1 MTTPPEPIHNNDQER
16 DRLRRLLN
24 AIPDLVWLKDSDGVF
39 LACNERV
46 ERLMGAREAEMLG
59 RTDHDFTEKDLAD
72 FFRAQD
78 RQVMKT
84 RQPSI
89 CRGWATFADDGHQ
102 ELIETIKTPVCDA
115 SGGLIGILGVGR
127 DITRLHQLEEQ
138 YRQLFEHN
146 PAPMFIYQ
154 RGNLVLVEVN
164 EAFRQLYGY
173 SREEAQALRLPD
185 LFPEAEREAVVH
197 QAATL
202 QGHVKVCGE
211 RRHQLKDG
219 TLINV
224 EACSHDITYAGK
236 SCRVVVVTD
245 ITERKQAEEAL
256 RKSEAHLNE
265 VGQIAKI
272 GGWEMDLITRKANW
286 TRGTHDIVE
295 IEPGEP
301 IPCPDEHVSFYLPKY
316 RPLVAEAMRALIEED
331 KPLTFDAQLLTAKG
345 NVKWCRAIGRALREG
360 DRCVKVQGTF
370 QDITEQRQAVDELR
384 RANELL
390 ENVFLNSPD
399 GIGIVDKHGR
409 FIKWNRRAAEQ
420 YGYSFDELAGQS
432 AFGLYA
438 DRDELTR
445 MLEELRRQDSVRRS
459 AINMKKRDGTV
470 ATFEISISLLRD
482 SEGKTLGSVCVARD
496 LSDIKRA
503 LTAVE
508 SSNKQLQME
517 IAERRKAELAL
528 EYEKTR
534 LQTLLQAIPDPVW
547 AKDPD
552 GRYLSCNPGFE
563 HLYGAPEADI
573 IGKTDHD
580 FFDQET
586 AEIFHEYD
594 RQAIEAGGP
603 CKIEERFRF
612 PGGSEEIVLETT
624 KAPIYDSTGKLTGI
638 LGIARDITGSLRNHR
653 ALGERVKEQRCLYEL
668 FAMTEDMEP
677 PLDQQLLRVVQSLPA
692 GWQYPDITAVRLEY
706 VGLMFSSPNFAETP
720 WMLTAEAS
728 TQEGEPIRL
737 TVAYLEARPPGGDG
751 ESPFLEEERFLAEA
765 IVGRLASCADRRQA
779 AEAFR
784 EREQL
789 IATMFAQ
796 TTDAIVLVEPLTRHY
811 VEFSAAAHQMLG
823 YTREEFSRLSVMDI
837 EAQLTANQ
845 LIALS
850 ARIAAGI
857 PTEYETS
864 LRHKDGSLRDVAVT
878 ARPVNFGGRPLVAA
892 VGRDITEQKAREREL
907 KARAERLQLHNQ
919 LLGLFSADEFA
930 INGKMDEFAQ
940 GMTELLSQALDIER
954 VSVWLYNQEGTRL
967 ECMDLYEATP
977 KVHSRGQVL
986 EEQAFRAEFQELKT
1000 ARYVDASEPL
1010 TDPRTAGYV
1019 EPYLKPL
1026 NITSLLD
1033 CSIISGGRNRG
1044 ITCFEHVNRQHRWE
1058 ADEITFGCQI
1068 ADQLGMALLS
1078 KERLEALK
1086 ALRQSETFLKHA
1098 QTVSHTG
1105 HWHLDLGHELLTWS
1119 DETYRIFGVAPG
1131 SPITL
1136 EVFFKCVHPDDR
1148 ERVLEAWNQAR
1159 IGVPYRTVHR
1169 IVVGTKTKWVE
1180 ERAELE
1186 RDAEGQPVAI
1196 LGIAQDITLNKEAQD
1211 RIFRLNRIY
1220 AMISGISEAIVHVRD
1235 AKALFREACR
1245 IAVDM
1250 GGLRMAWVGKVSE
1263 DGIIRPAAVVGTF
1276 SDYVKHLKIALT
1288 EDRPATVAFRTGVSR
1303 IINDITEDPSL
1314 SPWSAS
1320 LTERGIRSAA
1330 AFPIVVSGRTKASFQ
1345 VYADVQNF
1353 FDDQEVELFE
1363 RLARNLAF
1371 ALEFAAA
1378 ETKAH
1383 KEHSFRQTLMESVAG
1398 LFYAIDLNG
1407 RLVLW
1412 NKRVEEVTQRSAEE
1426 LAVMPVLDHFEGNDR
1441 VVISARIK
1449 SVLGGDETSAEAII
1463 VAKDGTRIPYLFNNR
1478 FVLVD
1483 GQPLVVGTAL
1493 DVTEKVRI
1501 AQELE
1506 EYRTHL
1512 EELVDSRTA
1521 ELETARAAAEAASQ
1535 AKSSFLAN
1543 MSHEIRTP
1551 MNAIIGFA
1559 LLMKRDPL
1567 TARQLNHLEMLSRAA
1582 QHLLQ
1587 ILNDILDLSK
1597 IEAHKITLEVADFE
1611 PTRVIDH
1618 ACAIVADK
1626 VAEKGLELLVD
1637 LEGVPPVLRGD
1648 RLRVGQI
1655 ILNLLSN
1662 AVKFT
1667 DQGSIVITGRT
1678 VSQEANAVTLR
1689 LEVRDTGIGI
1699 TGEQMERLFEV
1710 FQQADS
1716 STTRRFGGT
1725 GLGLP
1730 ISKRLTELLNGR
1742 IGMESESGRG
1752 SVFWVEIPFEKSQ
1765 LMPKEVACFLSLKG
1779 MRTLVIDD
1787 LEEARETLIT
1797 MLSELGLRV
1806 DAVASGEAGLT
1817 AIAEADQAGDA
1828 YGLIIVDYLMPGM
1841 NGIETLLRLQ
1851 SQQLTKRP
1859 IYLMVTT
1866 WGDQLPREEA
1876 ARVGVTKVLAKPV
1889 TPSALYDA
1897 FQEII
1902 CSPARSAAWT
1912 PTGLTEQE
1920 LIKRGGAHIL
1930 LAEDSTINQEVAR
1943 QLLEAVGM
1951 KVSVAE
1957 NGEIAVAMVRKTP
1970 YDLILMDVQMPMMDG
1985 LNATQAIRSLPGR
1998 EALPILAMTAHA
2010 FGEDRERCLQAGMN
2024 DYIAKPVE
2032 PQQLYETLVRWLPE
2046 RSGTP
2051 PVVLSDDSFGGDSAQ
2066 SAAFPWLP
2074 RLEAIEGLEVAAGLE
2089 LLRGDVRRY
2098 LHFLRLFA
2106 EKHGGDGTMLI
2117 EQLAAG
2123 DHEAVHRTAHA
2134 LKGVA
2139 GMLGARGVER
2149 LALDVETASRGGG
2162 DAEQLRGAI
2171 ERLAS
2176 ELTTLL
2182 AAWRRV
2188 LPAQAEVEE
2197 AGAVDWPQVTDVLRR
2212 LEPLLAADN
2221 TSANDLFEQTGS
2233 LLISALGAKARQL
2246 GRQIQDFD
2254 YADALQTL
2262 HSLRDL
2268 VHSRKV
2274 EQ

>member
-1 MTTPPEPIHNNDQER
+1 MSTPSEPIHNNDQER
-16 DRLRRLLN
+16 DRLRRVLN
-24 AIPDLVWLKDSDGVF
+24 AIPDLVWLKDSEGAF
-39 LACNERV
+39 LACNQRI
-46 ERLMGAREAEMLG
+46 ERLIGAREAEILG
-59 RTDHDFTEKDLAD
+59 KTDDDFMEKERAD
-72 FFRAQD
+72 FFRNQD
-78 RQVMKT
+78 RQVMET
-84 RQPSI
+84 EQSSI

-102 ELIETIKTPVCDA
+102 ELIETIKTPVRDA
-115 SGGLIGILGVGR
+115 DGGLIGILGVGR

-138 YRQLFEHN
+138 YRQLFERN
-146 PAPMFIYQ
+146 PAPMFIYE
-154 RGNLVLVEVN
+154 RGSLLIVKVN
-164 EAFRQLYGY
+164 DGFRQLYGY
-173 SREEAQALRLPD
+173 SEEEAVALRLPD
-185 LFPEAEREAVVH
+185 LFPEAEREAAIL
-197 QAATL
+197 QATTL
-202 QGHVKVCGE
+202 QGYAKLSNE
-211 RRHQLKDG
+211 RHHQLKDG
-219 TLINV
+219 TLIDV
-224 EACSHDITYAGK
+224 EACSHDLAYAGK

-245 ITERKQAEEAL
+245 ITERKRAE
-256 RKSEAHLNE
+256 
-265 VGQIAKI
+265 
-272 GGWEMDLITRKANW
+272 
-286 TRGTHDIVE
+286 
-295 IEPGEP
+295 
-301 IPCPDEHVSFYLPKY
+301 
-316 RPLVAEAMRALIEED
+316 
-331 KPLTFDAQLLTAKG
+331 
-345 NVKWCRAIGRALREG
+345 
-360 DRCVKVQGTF
+360 
-370 QDITEQRQAVDELR
+370 DELR
-384 RANELL
+384 QANELL

-399 GIGIVDKHGR
+399 GIGIVDKQGR

-420 YGYSFDELAGQS
+420 YGYSFEELSGKS

-445 MLEELRRQDSVRRS
+445 MLEELRRQGSVRRC
-459 AINMKKRDGTV
+459 AINMKRRDGTV

-482 SEGKTLGSVCVARD
+482 SEGKTLGSVCAARD

-508 SSNKQLQME
+508 SSNRQLQME

-563 HLYGAPEADI
+563 RLYGAPEADI
-573 IGKTDHD
+573 IGKTDFD
-580 FFDQET
+580 FFDQEM
-586 AEIFHEYD
+586 AEIFREYD
-594 RQAIEAGGP
+594 RQATEAGGP
-603 CKIEERFRF
+603 CKFEERFRF
-612 PGGSEEIVLETT
+612 PGGGEEIVVETT

-638 LGIARDITGSLRNHR
+638 LGIARDITESLRNQR
-653 ALGERVKEQRCLYEL
+653 DLRERVKEQRCLYEL
-668 FAMTEDMEP
+668 FALTEDMEA
-677 PLDQQLLRVVQSLPA
+677 PLDQQLQQVVQRLST

-706 VGLMFSSPNFAETP
+706 VGLTFSSLNFAETP
-720 WMLTAEAS
+720 WMLTAEGS
-728 TQEGEPIRL
+728 TQGGEPIRL
-737 TVAYLEARPPGGDG
+737 TVAYLEARPPEGDG
-751 ESPFLEEERFLAEA
+751 KSPFLEAERFLAEA
-765 IVGRLASCADRRQA
+765 IVGRLASCVDRRQA

-789 IATMFAQ
+789 IAVMFAQ
-796 TTDAIVLVEPLTRHY
+796 TTDAIVLVDPQMQHY
-811 VEFSAAAHQMLG
+811 VEFSTNAHQMLG

-837 EAQLTANQ
+837 EAHLTADQ
-845 LIALS
+845 LNAL
-850 ARIAAGI
+850 AGKI
-857 PTEYETS
+857 TAGMPTEYETRH
-864 LRHKDGSLRDVAVT
+864 RHKDGSLRDVAVT

-907 KARAERLQLHNQ
+907 KALAERLRLHNQ

-1010 TDPRTAGYV
+1010 TDPRTSGYV

-1026 NITSLLD
+1026 NITSMLD

-1058 ADEITFGCQI
+1058 ADEISFGCQI

-1078 KERLEALK
+1078 KERLEALR

-1098 QTVSHTG
+1098 QAVSHTG
-1105 HWHLDLGHELLTWS
+1105 HWHLDIRSNVLTWS
-1119 DETYRIFGVAPG
+1119 DETCRIFGMAPG
-1131 SPITL
+1131 TPLTL
-1136 EVFFKCVHPDDR
+1136 EDFVGMVHTNDR
-1148 ERVLEAWNQAR
+1148 RRVLEAWNQALK
-1159 IGVPYRTVHR
+1159 GTPYHVVHR
-1169 IVVGTKTKWVE
+1169 IVVGRKTKWVE

-1186 RDAEGQPVAI
+1186 RDAEGQPVAG
-1196 LGIAQDITLNKEAQD
+1196 LGVVQDITLNKEAQD

-1220 AMISGISEAIVHVRD
+1220 AMISSTSEAIVHLRD
-1235 AKALFREACR
+1235 AEALFREVCR
-1245 IAVDM
+1245 IAVEV
-1250 GGLRMAWVGKVSE
+1250 GGLRMAWVGKAAE
-1263 DGIIRPAAVVGTF
+1263 DGTIRPAAVVGAF
-1276 SDYVKHLKIALT
+1276 SDYVKHLEIAST
-1288 EDRPATVAFRTGVSR
+1288 EDRPAAVVFRTGVFR
-1303 IINDITEDPSL
+1303 IINDITEDPSR
-1314 SPWSAS
+1314 SPWRAT
-1320 LTERGIRSAA
+1320 LIERGIRSAA
-1330 AFPIVVSGRTKASFQ
+1330 AFPIVVSGRTEASFQ

-1363 RLARNLAF
+1363 RLARNLGF
-1371 ALEFAAA
+1371 ALEFVAA
-1378 ETKAH
+1378 ETKAR
-1383 KEHSFRQTLMESVAG
+1383 KEQSFRQTLMESVAG

-1412 NKRVEEVTQRSAEE
+1412 NKRVEEVSQRSAEE
-1426 LAVMPVLDHFEGNDR
+1426 LSTMPVLDHFEGNDR
-1441 VVISARIK
+1441 AAVSARLE
-1449 SVLGGDETSAEAII
+1449 SALGGDESSAEAM
-1463 VAKDGTRIPYLFNNR
+1463 VVTKDGTRIPYLFNSR
-1478 FVLVD
+1478 CVVVD

-1506 EYRTHL
+1506 EYRTNL
-1512 EELVDSRTA
+1512 EELVNSRTA
-1521 ELETARAAAEAASQ
+1521 ELEAARTVAEAASQ

-1559 LLMKRDPL
+1559 HLMKRDPL
-1567 TARQLNHLEMLSRAA
+1567 TFRQLDHLEMLSSAA

-1618 ACAIVADK
+1618 TCALVAAKVADK
-1626 VAEKGLELLVD
+1626 GLDLLVD
-1637 LEGVPPVLRGD
+1637 LQGVPPVLRGD
-1648 RLRVGQI
+1648 GLRVGQI

-1667 DQGSIVITGRT
+1667 DQGSITITGRV

-1689 LEVRDTGIGI
+1689 IEVRDTGIGM
-1699 TGEQMERLFEV
+1699 TGEQMERLFEA

-1725 GLGLP
+1725 GLGLA
-1730 ISKRLTELLNGR
+1730 ISKRLTELMNGR
-1742 IGMESESGRG
+1742 IGAESESGRG

-1765 LMPKEVACFLSLKG
+1765 LMPNEVACFLSLKG
-1779 MRTLVIDD
+1779 MRALIIDD
-1787 LEEARETLIT
+1787 LEVARVILAT
-1797 MLSELGLRV
+1797 MLSEFGVRV

-1817 AIAEADQAGDA
+1817 AIAGADQAGDP

-1851 SQQLTKRP
+1851 SQQLTMRP
-1859 IYLMVTT
+1859 SYLMVTAY
-1866 WGDQLPREEA
+1866 GDQLPREEA
-1876 ARVGVTKVLAKPV
+1876 TAAGVTKVLAKPV
-1889 TPSALYDA
+1889 TPSLLYDA
-1897 FQEII
+1897 LEAII
-1902 CSPARSAAWT
+1902 FPSVSSAACA
-1912 PTGLTEQE
+1912 PAGLIEQE
-1920 LIKRGGAHIL
+1920 LMKRGGAHIL
-1930 LAEDSTINQEVAR
+1930 LAEDSSINQEVAR

-1951 KVSVAE
+1951 KVSVVD
-1957 NGEIAVAMVRKTP
+1957 NGEAAVAMARTKLH
-1970 YDLILMDVQMPMMDG
+1970 DLILMDVQMPVMDG
-1985 LNATQAIRSLPGR
+1985 LNATKAIRSLPGR
-1998 EALPILAMTAHA
+1998 ESVPILAMTAHA
-2010 FGEDRERCLQAGMN
+2010 FGEDRERCLRAGMN
-2024 DYIAKPVE
+2024 DHIAKPVE
-2032 PQQLYETLVRWLPE
+2032 PQQLYESLVRWLPE
-2046 RSGTP
+2046 RSGTA
-2051 PVVLSDDSFGGDSAQ
+2051 PVVLSDDSFGGDAAQ

-2074 RLEAIEGLEVAAGLE
+2074 RLEAIEGLEVAASLQ
-2089 LLRGDVRRY
+2089 LLRGNVSRY

-2139 GMLGARGVER
+2139 GMLGARG
-2149 LALDVETASRGGG
+2149 
-2162 DAEQLRGAI
+2162 I

-2176 ELTTLL
+2176 DVETAARQGADADRLRGAIARLASELAALL

-2197 AGAVDWPQVTDVLRR
+2197 AGAVNWPQVTDVLAR
-2212 LEPLLAADN
+2212 LEPLLATDN
-2221 TSANDLFEQTGS
+2221 TAVNDLFEEASS

-2246 GRQIQDFD
+2246 GRQIQDFE

-2262 HSLRDL
+2262 RSIRESAPIREEGH
-2268 VHSRKV
+2268 
-2274 EQ
+2274 